1 MGLKEAINGYNVF
14 YGGRVPGN
22 QIGSTKSN

>member
-14 YGGRVPGN
+14 YGGRVPSDR
-22 QIGSTKSN
+22 IGSVRSD